1 MDETEFE
8 QIEAWVGLDVG
19 KADHHGRSSQQRA
32 SRCFRGVRAAFT
44 VVVNSQSTRSRNKSG
59 ARERRPMR
67 PYTTAKAI
75 AGNRFASGI

>member
-1 MDETEFE
+1 MDETEVG

-19 KADHHGRSSQQRA
+19 KADHHA
-32 SRCFRGVRAAFT
+32 T
-44 VVVNSQSTRSRNKSG
+44 VVSAAGEPLFPRSPGRLHRGGELPSTRSGNKSG